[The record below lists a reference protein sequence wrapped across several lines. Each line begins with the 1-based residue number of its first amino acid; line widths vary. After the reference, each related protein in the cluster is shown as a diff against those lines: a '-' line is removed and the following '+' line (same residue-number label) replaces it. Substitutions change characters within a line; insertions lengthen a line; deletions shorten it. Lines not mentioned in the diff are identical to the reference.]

1 MTLSIKKYFKNL
13 YKRCECGHCNCL
25 IPIINKH
32 GDFAKYKHTHYNYLI
47 DRSNSP
53 KGKNHCNWK
62 GGEIDDGKYIRVKN
76 YGHPFC
82 KRAYIAKHR
91 IVLEK
96 YYSEKFG
103 IPIFI
108 LPYFHVHH
116 KDGNTRNN
124 DISNLQMLPK
134 SDHMKIHNPVRD
146 TSNYICIY
154 PTCKDPTKRHIKNGQ
169 LLRYRYENGWICP
182 KCYYQAFDKYRIGE
196 RRKKV
201 KVIQSLENYF

>member
-1 MTLSIKKYFKNL
+1 
-13 YKRCECGHCNCL
+13 
-25 IPIINKH
+25 
-32 GDFAKYKHTHYNYLI
+32 
-47 DRSNSP
+47 
-53 KGKNHCNWK
+53 
-62 GGEIDDGKYIRVKN
+62 
-76 YGHPFC
+76 
-82 KRAYIAKHR
+82 
-91 IVLEK
+91 
-96 YYSEKFG
+96 
-103 IPIFI
+103 
-108 LPYFHVHH
+108 
-116 KDGNTRNN
+116 
-124 DISNLQMLPK
+124 MLPK